1 MNLAS
6 KKSNEKNKMIEKL
19 TKKQEDLLPVYANKW
34 IQKGISSDF
43 PSDDRVH
50 EIISAFYVNG
60 GEKVPPIRIVNS
72 PSEAIHLAKGL
83 GASESEIQFAWMNHD
98 AGSIGFYEFF
108 KNETKVSSIDET
120 DLFVKGSEIGW
131 TLFFDEVC
139 IVCRKPT
146 VHFESPHEDI
156 KAGAVSVLH
165 RIDGPAIDFGKGD
178 ASNVYAVGG
187 VVVEAYVVDNPE
199 KITVADIEKE
209 SNAEVRRVK
218 IDQYGQSRYLQD
230 SGAEVVNEDDF
241 GVLYRKSVGDD
252 EPLMMVKV
260 VNSTEEPDGTFK
272 DYFIRVDPNAYGG
285 LKTARQAVAST
296 WRNEDGSLMFKNA
309 DEYCDQLV
317 AQS

>member
-1 MNLAS
+1 ML
-6 KKSNEKNKMIEKL
+6 EKL
-19 TKKQEDLLPVYANKW
+19 TKKQEAKLDQYANKW
-34 IQKGISSDF
+34 IQKGVDNQF
-43 PSDDRVH
+43 PSEERVT
-50 EIISAFYVNG
+50 EIITAFYENA
-60 GEKVPPIRIVNS
+60 GEKTPPIKIVDS
-72 PSEAIHLAKGL
+72 PSKAIALAKKM
-83 GASESEIQFAWMNHD
+83 GAKEDDIQFAWMNHD

-108 KNETKVSSIDET
+108 RKETKVKEIDAV
-120 DLFVKGSEIGW
+120 DLFIAGSELGW

-146 VHFESPHEDI
+146 VHFEIPNKDI
-156 KAGAVSVLH
+156 VAGTVSVLH
-165 RIDGPAIDFGKGD
+165 SLDGPAIDYGKGD
-178 ASNVYAVGG
+178 KSNAYAVGG
-187 VVVEAYVVDNPE
+187 VVVDAYVVDNPE

-230 SGAEVVNEDDF
+230 SGAEVVSEDDF
-241 GVLYRKSVGDD
+241 GTLYRKNLGDD

-260 VNSTEEPDGTFK
+260 VNSTQEPDGTFK

-285 LKTARQAVAST
+285 LKTARQAIAST

>member
-1 MNLAS
+1 
-6 KKSNEKNKMIEKL
+6 MIEKL
-19 TKKQEDLLPVYANKW
+19 TKNQEAKLADYANKW
-34 IQKGISSDF
+34 IQKGISSEF
-43 PSDDRVH
+43 PSDERVH
-50 EIISAFYVNG
+50 EIIAAFYEKA

-72 PSEAIHLAKGL
+72 PSEAIRLAKKM
-83 GASESEIQFAWMNHD
+83 GAAESQIQFAWMNHD

-108 KNETKVSSIDET
+108 KNETSIDNIDET
-120 DLFVKGSEIGW
+120 DLFVNGAELGW

-146 VHFESPHEDI
+146 VHFEVPHEEI
-156 KAGAVSVLH
+156 KAGTVSVLH
-165 RIDGPAIDFGKGD
+165 RMDGPAIDFGKGD

-230 SGAEVVNEDDF
+230 SEAEVVNEDDF
-241 GVLYRKSVGDD
+241 GVLYRKALGAD

-272 DYFIRVDPNAYGG
+272 DYFIRVDPNAFGG
-285 LKTARQAVAST
+285 LKTARQAIAST
-296 WRNEDGSLMFKNA
+296 WRNEDGSLMFENP

>member
-1 MNLAS
+1 MNLVS
-6 KKSNEKNKMIEKL
+6 KKPNEKNKMIEKL
-19 TKKQEDLLPVYANKW
+19 TKKQEGKLATYANKW
-34 IQKGISSDF
+34 IQKGISSEF
-43 PSDDRVH
+43 PSEERVR
-50 EIISAFYVNG
+50 EIISDFYKNS
-60 GEKVPPIRIVNS
+60 GEPVPPVKIVDS
-72 PSEAIHLAKGL
+72 PSKAIKLAKKM
-83 GASESEIQFAWMNHD
+83 GAKDTEIQFAWMHHD
-98 AGSIGFYEFF
+98 AGSIGFYSFF
-108 KNETKVSSIDET
+108 KNETDVKNINET
-120 DLFVKGSEIGW
+120 DLFVNGSELGW

-139 IVCRKPT
+139 IVSKKPE
-146 VHFESPHEDI
+146 VYFETPHEDI
-156 KAGAVSVLH
+156 VAGNVAVLH
-165 RIDGPAIDFGKGD
+165 RLDGPAIDFGEGD
-178 ASNVYAVGG
+178 KSNVYAVGG
-187 VVVEAYVVDNPE
+187 VIVEAYVVDHPE

-241 GVLYRKSVGDD
+241 GVLFRKNLGDD

-296 WRNEDGSLMFKNA
+296 WRNEDGSLMFENA

>member
-1 MNLAS
+1 MLN
-6 KKSNEKNKMIEKL
+6 KL
-19 TKKQEDLLPVYANKW
+19 TKKQEAKLDQYANKW
-34 IQKGISSDF
+34 IQKGVDNQF
-43 PSDDRVH
+43 PSEERVT
-50 EIISAFYVNG
+50 EIITAFYENA
-60 GEKVPPIRIVNS
+60 GEKTPPIKIVDS
-72 PSEAIHLAKGL
+72 PSKAIALAKKM
-83 GASESEIQFAWMNHD
+83 GAKEDDIQFAWMNHD

-108 KNETKVSSIDET
+108 HKETKVKEIDVA
-120 DLFVKGSEIGW
+120 DLFIAGSELGW

-146 VHFESPHEDI
+146 VYFETPNENLV
-156 KAGAVSVLH
+156 AGTVSVLH
-165 RIDGPAIDFGKGD
+165 RMNGPAIDYGKGD
-178 ASNVYAVGG
+178 KSNVYAVGG
-187 VVVEAYVVDNPE
+187 VIVEPYVVDNPE

-241 GVLYRKSVGDD
+241 GTLYRKNLGDD

-260 VNSTEEPDGTFK
+260 VNSTQEPDGTFK

-285 LKTARQAVAST
+285 LKTARQAIAST
-296 WRNEDGSLMFKNA
+296 WRNEDGSMMFENA

>member
-1 MNLAS
+1 ML
-6 KKSNEKNKMIEKL
+6 KKL
-19 TKKQEDLLPVYANKW
+19 TKKQEAKLDQYANKW
-34 IQKGISSDF
+34 IQKGVDNQF
-43 PSDDRVH
+43 PSEERVT
-50 EIISAFYVNG
+50 EIITAFYKNA
-60 GEKVPPIRIVNS
+60 GEKTPPIKIVDS
-72 PSEAIHLAKGL
+72 PSKAIALAKKMG
-83 GASESEIQFAWMNHD
+83 SKEDDIQFAWMNHD

-108 KNETKVSSIDET
+108 RKETKVKEIDAA
-120 DLFVKGSEIGW
+120 DLFIAGSELGW

-146 VHFESPHEDI
+146 VYFETSNENLV
-156 KAGAVSVLH
+156 AGTVSVLH
-165 RIDGPAIDFGKGD
+165 RMNGPAIDYGKGD
-178 ASNVYAVGG
+178 KSNVYAVGG
-187 VVVEAYVVDNPE
+187 VIVDAYVVDNPE

-230 SGAEVVNEDDF
+230 SGAEVVSEDDF
-241 GVLYRKSVGDD
+241 GTLYRKNLGDD

-260 VNSTEEPDGTFK
+260 VNSTQEPDGTFK

-285 LKTARQAVAST
+285 LKTARQAIAST
-296 WRNEDGSLMFKNA
+296 WRNEDGSMMFENA